1 TSIRS
6 SGRTQY
12 TAGYYKNLH
21 NHNTNYT
28 NKINTTP
35 IPVCC
40 RNQNGLSS
48 ISKKIQL
55 ALARSTGKRNDAP
68 IGHGRAALTAME
80 FERLKQLG
88 VGLSNKEGSCFLK
101 TILSKFI
108 YFQE

>member
-35 IPVCC
+35 IP
-40 RNQNGLSS
+40 N
-48 ISKKIQL
+48 
-55 ALARSTGKRNDAP
+55 
-68 IGHGRAALTAME
+68 
-80 FERLKQLG
+80 
-88 VGLSNKEGSCFLK
+88 
-101 TILSKFI
+101 
-108 YFQE
+108 